1 LKNKD
6 IINEN
11 LLTMKKKILISLMMA
26 TVFTIAFTSCEKED
40 DNTNTFTESEPNDSF
55 STADELSMSE
65 LYDCEIKPIGEL
77 DYFKITASGDVQ
89 LTVDGAGEL
98 EVRVHCYAQDEI
110 EFWADDAGSRGGTL
124 VHTISGSEYDGYF
137 YFTVES
143 AYGNDTGTYT
153 IKCE

>member
-1 LKNKD
+1 MR
-6 IINEN
+6 
-11 LLTMKKKILISLMMA
+11 TKIFISLVVA
-26 TVFTIAFTSCEKED
+26 TFFAVVFTSCEKEND
-40 DNTNTFTESEPNDSF
+40 DSNNYTESEPNASF
-55 STADELSMSE
+55 STADDLVMSE
-65 LYDCEIKPIGEL
+65 DYDCEINPIGEL

-89 LTVDGAGEL
+89 LTVDGAGDL

-137 YFTVES
+137 YVTVES

-153 IKCE
+153 IKYE